1 MIDISLEVM
10 SESLAL
16 LGVLVIG
23 GIRGVVGLLSK
34 VGQGGPGAG
43 EILGSSAVSIV
54 VSIRGIYAIED
65 LVILGKQ
72 GWIPIIRLPFI
83 FHPDKGSAWLG
94 VVFWEAMVFTG
105 DVAVNSLVS
114 LGSSNLVRFWA

>member
-1 MIDISLEVM
+1 MAHHVLEVWQFGHVG
-10 SESLAL
+10 SLA
-16 LGVLVIG
+16 
-23 GIRGVVGLLSK
+23 GLLSK
-34 VGQGGPGAG
+34 AGGV
-43 EILGSSAVSIV
+43 LGSTL

-94 VVFWEAMVFTG
+94 VVFWEAMVLTED
-105 DVAVNSLVS
+105 DVVNSLVS
-114 LGSSNLVRFWA
+114 LSFSFGYVMGLFSWCSSALLDTKGLS